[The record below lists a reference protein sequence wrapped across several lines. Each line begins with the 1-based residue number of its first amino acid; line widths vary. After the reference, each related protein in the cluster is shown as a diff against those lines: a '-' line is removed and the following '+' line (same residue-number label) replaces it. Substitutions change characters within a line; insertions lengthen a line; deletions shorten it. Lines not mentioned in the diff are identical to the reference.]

1 MTYPD
6 IKELKLSNV
15 RKDITS
21 FYEILALTST
31 FLVLLSLKYE
41 ESTHPLIG
49 TFSKAGV
56 FK

>member
-21 FYEILALTST
+21 FHEILALTST